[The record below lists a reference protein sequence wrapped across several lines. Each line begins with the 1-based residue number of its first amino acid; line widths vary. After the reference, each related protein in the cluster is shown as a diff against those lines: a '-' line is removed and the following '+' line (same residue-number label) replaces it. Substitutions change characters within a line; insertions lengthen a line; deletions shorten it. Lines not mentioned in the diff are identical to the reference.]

1 MQGTKKTYKL
11 FLVGLLSGMSLF
23 SLFAQSPFEPVY
35 AEEAATIVDQV
46 QLFTD
51 RNIYTV
57 DESIHFM
64 AELRVFGGAELDS
77 WSSMLYVELVSLDG
91 KAMVHEKYRIT
102 GGRVNGSIHVP
113 SGALTGDYLLKA
125 YTRWMRNRETD
136 SFSYTPL
143 KIINP
148 FRKELSASSVVIT
161 TQEMPV
167 RVLYHEGI
175 LACSTSSSEYTAG
188 DHILMKLSVEEQ
200 LMRQAMVC
208 CVTVVPEG
216 AIDLLGGQY
225 QEGDRKRRQEPFR
238 VSYLPDMGDRL
249 SLSGSVVDSDQQPVP
264 YTTLHF
270 SLLGAFPDYYAA
282 ISDEKGRFNLS
293 SSWGEGNQEF
303 FVTPEQYES
312 SDLEVRIDQEFDGR
326 PGLSLSGEFSLSEE
340 ESELA
345 RKLTLNM
352 QLSKAY
358 RTLETSGAKTEKV
371 DDGYRGKGIPF
382 YGTRVKRL
390 IIDDYVRLPN
400 LEEVFINLVPEVQF
414 YKKKGKTR
422 IRIMSEN
429 NSIGVYKPLIMID
442 NISVFDEE
450 ALLAL
455 SPEKIERIDLV
466 NDIYLKGSVAFGGI
480 LAIYS
485 RKGDMAGID
494 LPEGSY
500 FFDLQ
505 GIYQNA
511 PEIELTILPGS
522 RIPDTR
528 NTIYWN
534 SEVLVD
540 RENPAEIPFRA
551 PATPGNYVILVRAL
565 SPDGEILSASS
576 RFTVE

>member
-1 MQGTKKTYKL
+1 MQGMKMTYKL
-11 FLVGLLSGMSLF
+11 LLMGLLSGMSLF
-23 SLFAQSPFEPVY
+23 SLFAQSPFDPVY
-35 AEEAATIVDQV
+35 AEKAGNVVDQV

-51 RNIYTV
+51 RSIYTV
-57 DESIHFM
+57 NESIHFM
-64 AELRVFGGAELDS
+64 AEVRVQGGAEPDS
-77 WSSMLYVELVSLDG
+77 WSSMLYVELVSADG
-91 KAMVHEKYRIT
+91 NAMVHEKCRIT
-102 GGRVNGSIHVP
+102 GGRVSASIHIP

-125 YTRWMRNRETD
+125 YTRWMRNRDAD

-148 FRKELSASSVVIT
+148 FRNELSASSAGKTVQT
-161 TQEMPV
+161 TPG
-167 RVLYHEGI
+167 RVPYREGI
-175 LACSTSSSEYTAG
+175 LACSTSSSEYLAG
-188 DHILMKLSVEEQ
+188 DDIQIKLSVEEQ
-200 LMRQAMVC
+200 LMRQTMVC

-216 AIDLLGGQY
+216 AIDLSEGQY
-225 QEGDRKRRQEPFR
+225 QEGDRKNRQEPFR
-238 VSYLPDMGDRL
+238 VSYLPDMGDGL

-270 SLLGAFPDYYAA
+270 SLLGAHPDYYAA
-282 ISDEKGRFNLS
+282 ISNENGIFNLS
-293 SSWGEGNQEF
+293 STWGEGKQEF
-303 FVTPEQYES
+303 FVTPEQYEAR
-312 SDLEVRIDQEFDGR
+312 DLEIRIDQEFDGR

-340 ESELA
+340 EIELA

-352 QLSKAY
+352 QLSNAY
-358 RTLETSGAKTEKV
+358 RTVETSGVKIEQV
-371 DDGYRGKGIPF
+371 DDRYRGKEIPF
-382 YGTRVKRL
+382 YGTRVKHL
-390 IIDDYVRLPN
+390 MIDDYVRLPN
-400 LEEVFINLVPEVQF
+400 LEEIFINLVPEVQF
-414 YKKKGKTR
+414 YKRKGKTG

-442 NISVFDEE
+442 NITVFDEE

-455 SPEKIERIDLV
+455 SPEKVERIDLI
-466 NDIYLKGSVAFGGI
+466 NDIYLKGSVAFGGV

-494 LPEGSY
+494 LPAGSY

-505 GIYQNA
+505 GIYQDA
-511 PEIELTILPGS
+511 QETELSPLPGS

-534 SEVLVD
+534 DEVLVD
-540 RENPAEIPFRA
+540 RENPVEIPFRA

-576 RFTVE
+576 RFMVE